1 MHNIIS
7 QNSLASWNHNDNRY
21 AYSEHQD
28 NNLDD
33 YYECLVECIDE
44 QSSCKRICRELLM

>member
-21 AYSEHQD
+21 AVLEDQN